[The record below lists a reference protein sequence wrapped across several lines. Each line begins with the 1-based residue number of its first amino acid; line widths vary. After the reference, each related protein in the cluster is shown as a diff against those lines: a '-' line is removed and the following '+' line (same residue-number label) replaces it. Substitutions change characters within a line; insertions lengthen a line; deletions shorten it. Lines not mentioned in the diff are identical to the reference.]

1 MIRTVYEHLIRPHTP
16 NRLVTIRGYEMLGDT
31 KVLDIGHMSQDY
43 ELHQSEMLKRYADP
57 DEELLVVG
65 GGIGLTAMVGAD
77 LGASVTV
84 IEASL
89 EVVQKCWA
97 NFSRNG
103 YDDIELI
110 HGTVGQPQQAYPGE
124 LGQPVDMAAY
134 QPSVVEMDI
143 EGAELEAIPMLP
155 QSVETLIVETHPMY
169 QTPPS
174 QVGQLLTDGGWAI
187 VDEPNP
193 THPAPTIVAQR

>member
-1 MIRTVYEHLIRPHTP
+1 MIRTLYDHLIRPHTP
-16 NRLVTIRGYEMLGDT
+16 DRLETIRGYEMLGDT
-31 KVLDIGHMSQDY
+31 KVLDIAHMSQDY
-43 ELHQSEMLKRYADP
+43 ELHQCEMLELYAEPGD
-57 DEELLVVG
+57 ELLVVG
-65 GGIGLTAMVGAD
+65 GGIGLTAMVGAE

-103 YDDIELI
+103 HDDIELV
-110 HGTVGQPQQAYPGE
+110 HGTVGEAQQAYPGE
-124 LGQPVDMAAY
+124 LGEPVDLASY
-134 QPSVVEMDI
+134 HPSVVEMDI

-155 QSVETLIVETHPMY
+155 ESVETLIVETHPMY
-169 QTPPS
+169 LTPPS
-174 QVGQLLTDGGWAI
+174 RVGELLSDEGWAI

-193 THPAPTIVAQR
+193 THTAPTIVAQR